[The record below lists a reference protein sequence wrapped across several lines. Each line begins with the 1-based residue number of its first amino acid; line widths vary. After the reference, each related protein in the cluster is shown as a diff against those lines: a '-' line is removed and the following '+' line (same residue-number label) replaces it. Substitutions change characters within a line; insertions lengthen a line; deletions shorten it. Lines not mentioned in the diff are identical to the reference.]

1 MTNRKN
7 LYGYHIQNGELTVLP
22 EEAAVVGRIV
32 TLYIAGGSYQ
42 GIADNLNHNGVP
54 FSSEAPLWN
63 KHKVKRLLENTTLYI
78 TVEKFLTEVMHLP
91 RRYVGHNRNHALA
104 AQ

>member
-22 EEAAVVGRIV
+22 VETAVVEEIA

-42 GIADNLNHNGVP
+42 GIADSLNQSGIP
-54 FSSEAPLWN
+54 FSTEAPLWN
-63 KHKVKRLLENTTLYI
+63 KHKVKRVLEN
-78 TVEKFLTEVMHLP
+78 P
-91 RRYVGHNRNHALA
+91 RYTGTDGYPPILDKATF
-104 AQ
+104 